1 MNEPS
6 PAKYL
11 LFKNKI
17 LQNEKGK
24 KFKLEGKRQIT
35 KLPWL
40 MNSTRG
46 CIDIIAMDE
55 FIPL

>member
-24 KFKLEGKRQIT
+24 KIQARRKKT
-35 KLPWL
+35 
-40 MNSTRG
+40 NSETS
-46 CIDIIAMDE
+46 MVDE
-55 FIPL
+55 